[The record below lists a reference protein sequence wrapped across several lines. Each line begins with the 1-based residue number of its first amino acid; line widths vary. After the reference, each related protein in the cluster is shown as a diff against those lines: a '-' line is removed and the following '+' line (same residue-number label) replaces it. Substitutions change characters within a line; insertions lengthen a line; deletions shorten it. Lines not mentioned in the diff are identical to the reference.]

1 MGQTEELKDSKLK
14 YNHTQY
20 IILNA
25 NGLNTSLKRQRLPEK
40 IKEQEPN
47 ICTRFKYEDKNRLKQ
62 GCNTNPKKDV
72 MAIKQSLTDKDGH
85 CTILKR
91 VNSRKEAWLK

>member
-40 IKEQEPN
+40 IKEQ
-47 ICTRFKYEDKNRLKQ
+47 
-62 GCNTNPKKDV
+62 
-72 MAIKQSLTDKDGH
+72 
-85 CTILKR
+85 ILR
-91 VNSRKEAWLK
+91 